1 MTTGDDKSPT
11 QQPGIGE
18 RMFVVV
24 VLLLALGAFQNL
36 AVTGPIDEQNMGMLG
51 MQVLWSLLYLIT
63 FGFYSRSC
71 ARPLR
76 HLSVVYPLLFLL
88 AFVLLS
94 TFWSQDTWLTL
105 RRAVALILT
114 MVFGVYFSTR
124 FTVKDQLRL
133 LAVCFYICIIFSFFF
148 ELLGLNPDQ
157 RLPGWYGVF
166 FIKVHLG
173 RNMALSSIV
182 FVFLE
187 KAFPAYRAFAR
198 TGLVASLVLV
208 VLARDVTSWIA
219 LILSLILLAYLTIA
233 VRKSVLW
240 VASTMVLLLSSGMMF
255 AFYAVTNLGNLTELV
270 GKDPTLTGRV
280 PLWVLSVVMA
290 LRRPWLG
297 YGFNAFWLPDEFY
310 TRRIWHLIHWMPPHA
325 HNGFLELWLELGLI
339 GAGSFL
345 LLFVYYLAKAVVYLR
360 RGSDSTAAWPLTFLI
375 FLFFASLTESEFLG
389 SNSVAFMLFVAVA
402 ATVSIKAIDSAPEG
416 RRGAFGESCA

>member
-1 MTTGDDKSPT
+1 MSIGSDRLQS
-11 QQPGIGE
+11 QQAGTGE

-51 MQVLWSLLYLIT
+51 MQVLWSFLYLIT
-63 FGFYSRSC
+63 FAFYSRSC
-71 ARPLR
+71 ARPWR
-76 HLSVVYPLLFLL
+76 HLSVVYPLLLL
-88 AFVLLS
+88 LGFVLLS
-94 TFWSQDTWLTL
+94 TFWSQNTWLTL
-105 RRAVALILT
+105 RRAIALVLT
-114 MVFGVYFSTR
+114 LVFGVYFATR
-124 FTVKDQLRL
+124 FALREQLRL
-133 LAVCFYICIIFSFFF
+133 LAVCFYICIVFSFFF

-166 FIKVHLG
+166 LIKVHLG

-182 FVFLE
+182 FLLLE
-187 KAFPAYRAFAR
+187 KALPTYKAFAR

-219 LILSLILLAYLTIA
+219 LILSVILLAYLTIA

-240 VASTMVLLLSSGMMF
+240 VASTMILLLSSGMIF
-255 AFYAVTNLGNLTELV
+255 AFYAVTNLENLTGLV

-290 LRRPWLG
+290 LRRPWVG
-297 YGFNAFWLPDEFY
+297 YGFNAFWLPDDFY

-339 GAGSFL
+339 GTGFFL
-345 LLFVYYLAKAVVYLR
+345 SLFIYYLAKAVAYLR
-360 RGSDSTAAWPLTFLI
+360 KSPDSTAAWPLIFLV

-389 SNSVAFMLFVAVA
+389 SNSAAFMLFVAAA
-402 ATVSIKAIDSAPEG
+402 ATVSTKTADSNPEG
-416 RRGAFGESCA
+416 RVVTFGESCA